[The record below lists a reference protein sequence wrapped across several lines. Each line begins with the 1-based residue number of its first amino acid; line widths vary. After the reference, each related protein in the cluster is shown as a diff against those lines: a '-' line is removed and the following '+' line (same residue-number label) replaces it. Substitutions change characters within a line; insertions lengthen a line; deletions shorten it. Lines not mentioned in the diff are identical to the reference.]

1 MEKIDLFQ
9 KPYSL
14 FFLVKNLLQ
23 IMISDTLKF
32 IKMSRYV
39 LSKQLALT

>member
-9 KPYSL
+9 KSYSL
-14 FFLVKNLLQ
+14 YFLVKNLLQ
-23 IMISDTLKF
+23 IMISDTMKF
-32 IKMSRYV
+32 IEMSRYV